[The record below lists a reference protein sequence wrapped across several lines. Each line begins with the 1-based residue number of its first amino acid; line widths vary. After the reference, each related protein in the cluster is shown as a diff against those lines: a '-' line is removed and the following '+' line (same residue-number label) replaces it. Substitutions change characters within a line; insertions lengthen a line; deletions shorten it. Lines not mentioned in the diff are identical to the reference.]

1 MSRNRSFKS
10 FVIVLLLAALAA
22 AQDVASFEKRTTVKK
37 LDNGLTVVICERPEA
52 PVFSFFTHVDAGSV
66 QDPLGQTGLAHMF
79 EHMAFK
85 GTDKI
90 GTKDYAAEKVALEK
104 VEQTYAAYIAERDK
118 PVGRDEKKLKDLEKA
133 WKDAVAEADKYVKP
147 NEFPQIVE
155 INGGEDLNANT
166 SDDETNYFYSF
177 PENRLELWAYLES
190 ERFLHPVM
198 REFYKE
204 RNVVI
209 EERRM
214 RVDSNPIGRL
224 LEQFTTAAFQ
234 AHEYHRPTIGWMSDL
249 NSFSA
254 TDAKKFFDEYY
265 IPSNMVVTVVGDVK
279 ASETMPIIEK
289 YFGRIPS
296 RPRPD
301 ERTTTE
307 PPQNAERRVVLQ
319 DMSQP
324 LYLEGYHR
332 PDYRSPDD
340 AVYDAIADLM
350 SSGRTSRLYRALV
363 RDKKIAADSA
373 GFTGL
378 PGNKYPHLFAFYA
391 FPLPGHKP
399 EEMADAIHV
408 EIEKLK
414 NEDISDEEL
423 KMIKTRAKANLDP
436 QPGQQRRPGQQS
448 GFIPGALRRLARTVP
463 LRWTA
468 STKSPKRTF
477 AAWLIKL
484 LFQPIVQWEL
494 SKPSPLLQ
502 QRTKKEERNENSS
515 PAHSP
520 FDSSCHQR
528 GSSASRCA
536 SDELAA
542 DSDSASAR
550 VSSSGAEAHRTA
562 EWHGDLSSGRP
573 RTPGHR
579 WHRTHPRRL
588 AVRAREQSRN
598 AGYLRRSLAHR
609 WNQGA
614 NRGSTRRLP

>member
-10 FVIVLLLAALAA
+10 FAIVLVLAAVAA

-104 VEQTYAAYIAERDK
+104 VEQTYAAYIAARDK

-133 WKDAVAEADKYVKP
+133 WRDAVAEADKYVKP

-296 RPRPD
+296 RPQPD

-319 DMSQP
+319 DTSQP

-423 KMIKTRAKANLDP
+423 KMIKTRAKANLIRSLGSNEGLANNLALYQARYDDWRELFRSVDRIDKVTKADI
-436 QPGQQRRPGQQS
+436 RRVANQTFVPTN
-448 GFIPGALRRLARTVP
+448 RTVGIIE
-463 LRWTA
+463 
-468 STKSPKRTF
+468 TKP
-477 AAWLIKL
+477 AA
-484 LFQPIVQWEL
+484 
-494 SKPSPLLQ
+494 
-502 QRTKKEERNENSS
+502 
-515 PAHSP
+515 PAAN
-520 FDSSCHQR
+520 QK
-528 GSSASRCA
+528 G
-536 SDELAA
+536 
-542 DSDSASAR
+542 
-550 VSSSGAEAHRTA
+550 GA
-562 EWHGDLSSGRP
+562 
-573 RTPGHR
+573 
-579 WHRTHPRRL
+579 
-588 AVRAREQSRN
+588 Q
-598 AGYLRRSLAHR
+598 
-609 WNQGA
+609 
-614 NRGSTRRLP
+614 

>member
-1 MSRNRSFKS
+1 MSHRSLKS
-10 FVIVLLLAALAA
+10 FATVLILAALAA
-22 AQDVASFEKRTTVKK
+22 AQDMASFEKRTTVKK

-66 QDPLGQTGLAHMF
+66 QDPLGETGLAHMF

-90 GTKDYAAEKVALEK
+90 GTTNYPAEKVALEK

-118 PVGRDEKKLKDLEKA
+118 PVGRDEQKLKDLEKA
-133 WKDAVAEADKYVKP
+133 WKDAVAEANKYVKP

-234 AHEYHRPTIGWMSDL
+234 AHPYHRPTIGWMSDL

-254 TDAKKFFDEYY
+254 TDAKQFFDKYY

-279 ASETMPIIEK
+279 ASETMPVVEK
-289 YFGRIPS
+289 YFDRIPS
-296 RPRPD
+296 RPKPD

-319 DMSQP
+319 EMSQP

-350 SSGRTSRLYRALV
+350 SNGRTSRLYRALV

-414 NEDISDEEL
+414 KEDISDEEL
-423 KMIKTRAKANLDP
+423 KMIKTRAKANLIRSLGSNEGLANNLALYQARYDDWRELFRSVDRIDKVSKADI
-436 QPGQQRRPGQQS
+436 RRVANQTFVPTN
-448 GFIPGALRRLARTVP
+448 RTVGIIETK
-463 LRWTA
+463 TA
-468 STKSPKRTF
+468 
-477 AAWLIKL
+477 
-484 LFQPIVQWEL
+484 
-494 SKPSPLLQ
+494 
-502 QRTKKEERNENSS
+502 
-515 PAHSP
+515 
-520 FDSSCHQR
+520 
-528 GSSASRCA
+528 AS
-536 SDELAA
+536 EQKG
-542 DSDSASAR
+542 
-550 VSSSGAEAHRTA
+550 GA
-562 EWHGDLSSGRP
+562 
-573 RTPGHR
+573 
-579 WHRTHPRRL
+579 
-588 AVRAREQSRN
+588 Q
-598 AGYLRRSLAHR
+598 
-609 WNQGA
+609 
-614 NRGSTRRLP
+614 

>member
-1 MSRNRSFKS
+1 MSYRALKS
-10 FVIVLLLAALAA
+10 FAIVLIFAALAA
-22 AQDVASFEKRTTVKK
+22 AQDLASFEKRTTLKK

-66 QDPLGQTGLAHMF
+66 QDPLGETGLAHMF

-90 GTKDYAAEKVALEK
+90 GTTDYAAEKVALEK

-118 PVGRDEKKLKDLEKA
+118 PVGRDEQKVKELQKA
-133 WKDAVAEADKYVKP
+133 WMDAVGAANKYVKP

-155 INGGEDLNANT
+155 MNGGEDLNANT

-249 NSFSA
+249 NTFSA
-254 TDAKKFFDEYY
+254 TDAKKFFDKYY
-265 IPSNMVVTVVGDVK
+265 IPSNMVVAVVGDVK
-279 ASETMPIIEK
+279 ASETMPVIEK

-296 RPRPD
+296 RPKPD

-319 DMSQP
+319 EMSQP

-350 SSGRTSRLYRALV
+350 SNGRTSRLYRALV
-363 RDKKIAADSA
+363 RDKKIASDSA

-399 EEMADAIHV
+399 DEMAEAIHV

-414 NEDISDEEL
+414 SEDISDEEL
-423 KMIKTRAKANLDP
+423 KMIKTRAKANLIRSLGSNDGLANNLAIY
-436 QPGQQRRPGQQS
+436 QARYDDWRELFRSVDRIDKVSKADIRRVANQTFVPTN
-448 GFIPGALRRLARTVP
+448 RTVGIIE
-463 LRWTA
+463 
-468 STKSPKRTF
+468 TKAP
-477 AAWLIKL
+477 
-484 LFQPIVQWEL
+484 
-494 SKPSPLLQ
+494 
-502 QRTKKEERNENSS
+502 
-515 PAHSP
+515 
-520 FDSSCHQR
+520 
-528 GSSASRCA
+528 
-536 SDELAA
+536 AA
-542 DSDSASAR
+542 DQKG
-550 VSSSGAEAHRTA
+550 GA
-562 EWHGDLSSGRP
+562 
-573 RTPGHR
+573 
-579 WHRTHPRRL
+579 
-588 AVRAREQSRN
+588 Q
-598 AGYLRRSLAHR
+598 
-609 WNQGA
+609 
-614 NRGSTRRLP
+614 